1 MTTISLRAYNRQ
13 VNDLIENG
21 EAHLAIQH
29 CQHILESYPKCVD
42 TYRLL
47 ATAYLE
53 NSQFK
58 EASEVF
64 QRLLSA
70 VPDDRLAHI
79 GMSVIREHD
88 GNLDEAIWHMERAN
102 ELQPANR
109 LLQDELRRMYGLRD
123 GLEPPRIHLTSAAL
137 ARMYYKGRL
146 YNQAV
151 AEINSILREQ
161 PERIDLQILQ
171 ARTYKVLGKQEE
183 ACQICS
189 RIIDILP
196 YCLEA
201 NLMMKDCRK
210 GAGDLE
216 GDDIFAVRAAEL
228 DPYNAHTTQQQPIAE
243 EIPDLFVTLNW
254 MEIQPDSKPSH
265 PGPAV
270 EVPPEIERF
279 DAQEEQLPDW
289 IQDLENE
296 ITTHSDPGGPVDRSE
311 INIEPDEDQTRP
323 LSIPGDVGNPI
334 TDEDT
339 KPVRVKGN
347 PPPNFQELQKS
358 GENQTDHD
366 ISISS
371 NQDDRDIDQDIPG
384 QNQVD

>member
-1 MTTISLRAYNRQ
+1 MSTISLRAYNRQ
-13 VNDLIENG
+13 VNELIENG
-21 EAHLAIQH
+21 EAYLAIQH
-29 CQHILESYPKCVD
+29 CKHILESYPKYVD

-58 EASEVF
+58 EAAEVF

-79 GMSVIREHD
+79 GMSVIQEHD

-102 ELQPANR
+102 ELQPANH

-123 GLEPPRIHLTSAAL
+123 GLEPPRIQLTSAAL

-151 AEINSILREQ
+151 AEIDSILRQQ

-171 ARTYKVLGKQEE
+171 ARIYKVLGKQEE
-183 ACQICS
+183 VCQICS
-189 RIIDILP
+189 RIIDVLP

-201 NLMMKDCRK
+201 NLMMIDCRK
-210 GAGDLE
+210 DPGDME
-216 GDDIFAVRAAEL
+216 RDDIFAARVAEL

-243 EIPDLFVTLNW
+243 EIPDLFVTLDW
-254 MEIQPDSKPSH
+254 LEIQPDSRPTP
-265 PGPAV
+265 PGPALQ
-270 EVPPEIERF
+270 VPPEIEKF

-296 ITTHSDPGGPVDRSE
+296 ITTNGDPGGSSE
-311 INIEPDEDQTRP
+311 WSENRIEPDEDQTRP
-323 LSIPGDVGNPI
+323 LSIPGESGNPV

-347 PPPNFQELQKS
+347 PPPTFQELQKS

-366 ISISS
+366 ISTST
-371 NQDDRDIDQDIPG
+371 NQDGRDIEQDPTE